1 VSEAALRVEGVSK
14 RFGGVR
20 AVDGVDLEVASGAAL
35 GVIGPNGSGKTTLLN
50 LITGFVRP
58 DGGRVFL
65 RGRDVTGLPP
75 HRLVS
80 LGLARSFQLVRPF
93 YQLPAYKNLII
104 PLCSPRVRALRGG
117 GYGDRNEVA
126 IHLLEEV
133 GFERDSAVPYKPAKD
148 LPHGYLKRLELA
160 RCLAV
165 EPDVLMLDE
174 LFSGMSVSEVTAI
187 LPLIDRLR
195 QEGKTLVMVEH
206 RLRELFRVVD
216 RVIVL
221 DFGRVIAQGT
231 PREVMEDTAVRK
243 AYLGTEVRRD

>member
-35 GVIGPNGSGKTTLLN
+35 GVIGPNGSGKTNLLN
-50 LITGFVRP
+50 LLTGFVRP